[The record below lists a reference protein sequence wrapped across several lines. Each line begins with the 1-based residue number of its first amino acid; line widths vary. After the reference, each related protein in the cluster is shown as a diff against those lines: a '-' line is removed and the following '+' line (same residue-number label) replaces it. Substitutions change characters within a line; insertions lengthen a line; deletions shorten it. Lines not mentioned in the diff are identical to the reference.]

1 MSASSGCGFL
11 RFPMIK
17 ENKHKEAAFE
27 RFRDFAKKIISVPK
41 VEIDRREAAYKK
53 SRAKLKRKS
62 L

>member
-1 MSASSGCGFL
+1 
-11 RFPMIK
+11 MIK